1 MEIPRPEHP
10 RPQFL
15 RETWINLNGLW
26 TYAFD
31 SGKSGLARGLRHAK
45 GFDDSITVPFCP
57 ESRLS
62 GVGHT
67 DFIEA
72 LWYHRRVEVPEAW
85 TGRRVVLHFGAV
97 DYECAIYIDGAFAGS
112 HVGGQCS
119 FEFDVTELVRP
130 GAAHDLVV
138 AVRDDVRSTVQAV
151 GKQSLSYESQ
161 ACTYT
166 RVTGIWQTV
175 WLEGVPEG
183 GLAGCRIVADF
194 DGGQFVFSPEFMK
207 TVPGRRFRITVE
219 ADGRTVG
226 AATLSAVN
234 GLSAAVLLEV
244 VRPWSPEDPFLYD
257 VVYDVLDSE
266 GVVVDTVRSYAG
278 LRSVH
283 VEGDRVFL
291 NNRPVFLRL
300 VLDQGFYSDGI
311 WTAPSDAA
319 LRRDIE
325 LAMAAGF
332 NGARLHQKVFEE
344 RFHYWADRLGYLT
357 WGESASWGMCWVNY
371 ESSRLAYWPSACQF
385 QREWREIV
393 MRDRNHPS
401 IIVWT
406 PTNETWPKEDLD
418 VYRGIV
424 VDLYDLTRALDP
436 TRPVNDCSGYHHVK
450 TDIWSVH
457 LYSKDG
463 ESLRMALHPDGAAV
477 SCRNAA
483 IEMGDFNAYRGQP
496 YINDEF
502 GGFMYIPADHA
513 TTDEDWGYHGLSLK
527 SGEELC
533 ARIDEQV
540 EVMLEDP
547 SVCGYCYTQLT
558 DVEQE
563 RNGLYNYDRTPK
575 VGPGKLAAVFGKTK
589 SGE

>member
-1 MEIPRPEHP
+1 MTMEIPRPEHP

-15 RETWINLNGLW
+15 RETWINLNGPW
-26 TYAFD
+26 TYVFD
-31 SGKSGLARGLRHAK
+31 SGNSGLERGLRHAH
-45 GFDDSITVPFCP
+45 GFAEPITVPFCP

-62 GVGHT
+62 GVGYT

-72 LWYHRRVEVPEAW
+72 MWYHRWIEVPEAW
-85 TGRRVVLHFGAV
+85 SGKRVVLHFGAV
-97 DYECAIYIDGAFAGS
+97 DYECAVYIDGRFAGR

-119 FEFDVTELVRP
+119 FQFDVTELVRL
-130 GAAHDLVV
+130 GVQHDLVV
-138 AVRDDVRSTVQAV
+138 DVRDDVRSTVQAV
-151 GKQSLSYESQ
+151 GKQSTTYGSKD
-161 ACTYT
+161 CTYT

-183 GLAGCRIVADF
+183 GLDGCRIAADF
-194 DGGQFVFSPEFMK
+194 AGGQFVFSPEFQK
-207 TVPGRRFRITVE
+207 TISGQQFRVTVE
-219 ADGRTVG
+219 ANGRLVG
-226 AATLSAVN
+226 SATLAAAS
-234 GLSAAVLLEV
+234 GLSATVSPEV

-257 VVYDVLDSE
+257 VVYEVLDLK
-266 GVVVDTVRSYAG
+266 GDIVDTVHAYAG

-283 VEGDRVFL
+283 VEGNRVFL
-291 NNRPVFLRL
+291 NNRPLFQRL
-300 VLDQGFYSDGI
+300 VLDQGFYPDGI

-319 LRRDIE
+319 LCRDIE

-357 WGESASWGMCWVNY
+357 WGESASWGMCWENH
-371 ESSRLAYWPSACQF
+371 ESSRIAYWPSACLF
-385 QREWREIV
+385 LREWREIV

-406 PTNETWPKEDLD
+406 PANETWPKEDLD
-418 VYRGIV
+418 VFRGIV
-424 VDLYDLTRALDP
+424 AELYDLTRAIDP

-457 LYSKDG
+457 LYCKDG
-463 ESLRMALHPDGAAV
+463 EALRMALHPAGAPV
-477 SCRNAA
+477 SCRNPT

-502 GGFMYIPADHA
+502 GGFMYIPAEGGA
-513 TTDEDWGYHGLSLK
+513 TDDAWGYHGLSLK
-527 SGEELC
+527 SGDELC

-540 EVMLEDP
+540 AVMLADS

-563 RNGLYNYDRTPK
+563 RNGLYNYDRTFK
-575 VGPGKLAAVFGKTK
+575 VEPGKLAAIFGKTRL
-589 SGE
+589 